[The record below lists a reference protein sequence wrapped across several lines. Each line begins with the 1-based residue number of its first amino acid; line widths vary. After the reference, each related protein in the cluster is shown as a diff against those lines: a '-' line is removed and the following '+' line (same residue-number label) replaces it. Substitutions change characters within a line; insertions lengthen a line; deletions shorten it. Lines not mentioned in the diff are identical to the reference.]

1 MLQQVKD
8 PTLVNN
14 LFVDSYQLLLHRS
27 LVQGPLEEVELPS
40 DLGKHMYSGVADFRG
55 CPSEPSLDADSSL
68 AFKFSLKF
76 IISLTDVSS

>member
-14 LFVDSYQLLLHRS
+14 LFVDSQLYQLLLHHS

-55 CPSEPSLDADSSL
+55 CPSEPSLDAG
-68 AFKFSLKF
+68 KE
-76 IISLTDVSS
+76 I